1 MNNGDNLFAVV
12 MMFVILSG
20 ALAFIIQPLFSRN
33 NASAFENYYEETPL
47 HTLMGRKEAIYQ
59 SIKDLEFDFKTAKLS
74 EEDYGELREKLEGEA
89 ITILK
94 AIDETKAPKTSS
106 PLQSISQ
113 PSKKK
118 TPQERNIC
126 SSCGEPNLKDASF
139 CSGCGESLKKTACS
153 ECGHNYKP
161 SDKFCRGCGAPLGAA
176 E

>member
-1 MNNGDNLFAVV
+1 MSSGDNLFAIVL
-12 MMFVILSG
+12 MFVILSG
-20 ALAFIIQPLFSRN
+20 TLAFIVQPFFSRN
-33 NASAFENYYEETPL
+33 IEREFENYYEETPL
-47 HTLMGRKEAIYQ
+47 HILMGRKEAIYQ

-74 EEDYGELREKLEGEA
+74 EEDYGELREKLESEA

-118 TPQERNIC
+118 TPRERNIC
-126 SSCGEPNLKDASF
+126 PACGEPNLKDAGF
-139 CSGCGESLKKTACS
+139 CGGCGGALNKTACA

-161 SDKFCRGCGAPLGAA
+161 TDKFCRGCGASLGPA